1 VQLVSR
7 RLATAMIVVLA
18 AALGTRMAAG
28 GRPSGGPSGGA
39 QSGSRG
45 TALVTRIVDGDTA
58 VLEKLGK
65 SRFIGVDTP
74 EVHGR
79 AECFGAQASAF
90 AKRVLAGRRIRYSV
104 GMAPRDRYGRALIY
118 VWLQDGRSRSHPT
131 CATPACCASAPA
143 RLARTATG
151 CGPRVHDDLRHAHG
165 IAHRERRNGERAGRP
180 RSG

>member
-1 VQLVSR
+1 MQLVSR
-7 RLATAMIVVLA
+7 RLATALIVVLT
-18 AALGTRMAAG
+18 AALGARMAAG

-58 VLEKLGK
+58 VLEKLGE

-90 AKRVLAGRRIRYSV
+90 AKRVLTGRRIRYSV

-118 VWLQDGRSRSHPT
+118 VWLQDGRSFNELLVRLGYARPLAIAPNVRYASLLRQRAREARADGHGLWS
-131 CATPACCASAPA
+131 ACP
-143 RLARTATG
+143 
-151 CGPRVHDDLRHAHG
+151 
-165 IAHRERRNGERAGRP
+165 
-180 RSG
+180 